1 MKKIKLHISDEPHC
15 RELESLGSIFVPLV
29 RGLMSAE
36 DFVEADIMLNWVDI
50 AGEELASFCSPLKV
64 RFNPKDC
71 QRTLFVEVPAGGF
84 ALEMQHREGYIL
96 EKINAY
102 FGYKAVHR
110 LNVSQNIKMR
120 PRVFV
125 RKKAESEIKL
135 SQNEEKYLNE
145 LADGIKDE
153 KLKEILTKLG
163 KSVVLSNRGEK

>member
-1 MKKIKLHISDEPHC
+1 MKELLGHESLTTTEIYTHITTEKLIDEVKKRHPLTQQYENKLKAMKKIKLHISDEPHC

-36 DFVEADIMLNWVDI
+36 DFVEADIMLNWADI
-50 AGEELASFCSPLKV
+50 AGEELRHLFTAESAL
-64 RFNPKDC
+64 NP
-71 QRTLFVEVPAGGF
+71 RTVSVLFVEVPAGGF

-120 PRVFV
+120 PRVLFG
-125 RKKAESEIKL
+125 KKL
-135 SQNEEKYLNE
+135 SRK
-145 LADGIKDE
+145 
-153 KLKEILTKLG
+153 
-163 KSVVLSNRGEK
+163 